1 MRKYI
6 LISLVYI
13 VSAVADALCPA
24 GFLHAQ
30 DYSYTPI
37 KVSEEKVKV
46 GGKTFYSHIVMERQT
61 LYGISKAYGVSIED
75 IHKFNPSVK
84 ENGLKKNAIIL
95 IPVQEQRQARLD
107 SLTSANSKTEPP
119 KIQSQR
125 IHVKKWYET
134 IEDIAAEYDVSPE
147 AILKA
152 NGLEGKKIGKRVKLI
167 IPPADVY
174 SSVPVPDKTEPDS
187 STAVQEADTTKTG
200 PLRYIPKTEIAASLL
215 LPLKAVD
222 STSSRNNMDFYSG
235 VLLAIHDMAEKG
247 IGTSLSVNDIAW
259 NLDDVSNAEIAH
271 SDFVI
276 GPVSTADISTLF
288 SGIPQA
294 KAVISPLDPRAESLT
309 GIYSGLI
316 QAPTPQKIQYSDLV
330 KWLQV
335 DFREGEKIVFI
346 TEKGAR
352 QTDAE
357 SMMAEVLTASSLPFD
372 TFSYSILEGRDVLEP
387 LTALMAPEQTNRIVV
402 ASDSEAFVND
412 VVRNLNLLIYNK
424 LDIVLYAP
432 SKIRNYE
439 TIEAENLHNT
449 QAHICLSYYIDY
461 EDRNVMDFLLKY
473 RALFNMEPNQFAFQG
488 YDIAGF
494 FISLCAEYGN
504 DWIQMLDKTDRQMLQ
519 TTFMF
524 RRNGDH
530 GYVNHGTRRIIYERG
545 WKITNVSGN
554 RTTNNVI
561 AETYQPLS
569 SDLAF

>member
-1 MRKYI
+1 
-6 LISLVYI
+6 
-13 VSAVADALCPA
+13 
-24 GFLHAQ
+24 
-30 DYSYTPI
+30 
-37 KVSEEKVKV
+37 
-46 GGKTFYSHIVMERQT
+46 
-61 LYGISKAYGVSIED
+61 
-75 IHKFNPSVK
+75 
-84 ENGLKKNAIIL
+84 
-95 IPVQEQRQARLD
+95 
-107 SLTSANSKTEPP
+107 
-119 KIQSQR
+119 
-125 IHVKKWYET
+125 
-134 IEDIAAEYDVSPE
+134 
-147 AILKA
+147 
-152 NGLEGKKIGKRVKLI
+152 
-167 IPPADVY
+167 
-174 SSVPVPDKTEPDS
+174 
-187 STAVQEADTTKTG
+187 
-200 PLRYIPKTEIAASLL
+200 
-215 LPLKAVD
+215 
-222 STSSRNNMDFYSG
+222 MDFYSG

-554 RTTNNVI
+554 QTTNNVI